1 MTKENCERL
10 LKHFKDTGQS
20 EKMKEMEEHL
30 KKREGWM
37 ESRFGKPKAKVI
49 LPIKPKEMFKPI
61 KKK

>member
-20 EKMKEMEEHL
+20 DKVKEMEEHL

-37 ESRFGKPKAKVI
+37 ESKFSKAKVI
-49 LPIKPKEMFKPI
+49 PPIKPKPKELFKPKE
-61 KKK
+61 KK